1 VRTERSFV
9 RVLPVTAALHGTGEV
24 VHQSNRSNAERGMRF
39 RAVCGATLVFIGLP
53 KIPEPPLPLH
63 APVGQTG
70 GQRWKIRGSNG
81 RAARLGLGGFLRS
94 CGRGRFP
101 LALGVWVWSGPA
113 ACRAVPLRL
122 GVGGRRAW
130 SERGAFC
137 GPHGVLGPV

>member
-1 VRTERSFV
+1 
-9 RVLPVTAALHGTGEV
+9 
-24 VHQSNRSNAERGMRF
+24 
-39 RAVCGATLVFIGLP
+39 VCGATLVFIGLP

-137 GPHGVLGPV
+137 GPHGVLAFWGSVLLFLSRGTRLLQKAIRKGRAVVVCWRSERD